1 MEAVTPTRQIPAESP
16 FSQHVENRTIVLPDL
31 GILFLPVPKAGSTAL
46 LWALAELAGLSVDTF
61 ADSTLPEVSPSLTVH
76 DMTLWP
82 DENRLAHYSG
92 PGREG
97 IMQDDGWLRFT
108 VVRDPAARLWS
119 AWYSKLL
126 LREPRFVEL
135 FGDADWFPRIPK
147 GPTDLLVDFRSF
159 VAALP
164 SGEADDVH
172 WAVQSDLVSQL
183 PLQRVGKVEQ
193 LDETLAVLRAHVGE
207 ERWPTGPT
215 HENRSAF
222 PMPAVFDG
230 PTAEVLR
237 ERYAADF
244 EQFGYDPAAPAGR
257 PLESWEVEV
266 APLLPL
272 LRDAIDRNTRIGQLH
287 ETVHRSPARRH
298 REVANARE
306 LSHWNS
312 PVLTNL
318 EGYSDYNVRWGWA
331 DRPLEPGFTAI
342 VRVKNEARSL
352 PWVLPP
358 LFRAVRRVVV
368 IDNGSTDGTP
378 EVASN
383 VAGDLGAT
391 ERLELLS
398 YPFDI
403 ARCGD
408 EHLATPA
415 ESVHSLA
422 YFYNWSFSHV
432 RTTYALKW
440 DGDMVL
446 TDIAVQ
452 ALLDLSWQLEGARTV
467 VKMPRYPLYVA
478 DEKRAFLDTGMI
490 NCEAWAWPNA
500 PGYKFVKAMEW
511 ELPLWPE
518 AVGTVIL
525 PTWSALELKHLDLE
539 EFGHWSPTN
548 FETSQRTRRKRR
560 EVETF
565 RLLAEGAPPPANVV
579 AVTSPDERHVVDY
592 VRATLEDE
600 EWLKTKSRAQK
611 LIRPEVD
618 GSAPGH
624 TP

>member
-1 MEAVTPTRQIPAESP
+1 MEAATPMHRIPAELA
-16 FSQHVENRTIVLPDL
+16 FSQHVEQRTIVLPDL
-31 GILFLPVPKAGSTAL
+31 RILFLPVPKAGCTTL
-46 LWALAELAGLSVDTF
+46 LWLLAELAGLSVDSF
-61 ADSTLPEVSPSLTVH
+61 ERSMLPEVSPGLTVH
-76 DMTLWP
+76 DMSLWP
-82 DENRLAHYSG
+82 DENRLANYSG
-92 PGREG
+92 PGRDR
-97 IMQDDGWLRFT
+97 IMDEPGWLRFT
-108 VVRDPAARLWS
+108 LVRDPAVRLWS
-119 AWYSKLL
+119 AWCSKLL
-126 LREPRFVEL
+126 LREPRFAEM
-135 FGDADWFPRIPK
+135 FGGADWFPRIPERA
-147 GPTDLLVDFRSF
+147 TDLLVDFRSF

-164 SGEADDVH
+164 SGDADDVH
-172 WAVQSDLVSQL
+172 WAVQSELISQL
-183 PLQRVGKVEQ
+183 PLEHVGKVER
-193 LDETLAVLRAHVGE
+193 LDETLTLLRAHVSE
-207 ERWPTGPT
+207 ERWPVGPRR
-215 HENRSAF
+215 ENRSAV
-222 PMPAVFDG
+222 PMPAAYDG
-230 PTAEVLR
+230 LTGEVLR

-244 EQFGYDPAAPAGR
+244 VQLGYDPAAPGGL
-257 PLESWEVEV
+257 PLEMWETEV
-266 APLLPL
+266 APLLQL

-287 ETVHRSPARRH
+287 ESIHRNPARRRH
-298 REVANARE
+298 VAADARE

-318 EGYSDYNVRWGWA
+318 EGYSDYSVRWGWA

-342 VRVKNEARSL
+342 VRVKDEARSL

-378 EVASN
+378 EVASK
-383 VAGDLGAT
+383 VASDLGVA
-391 ERLELLS
+391 ERLELRS
-398 YPFDI
+398 YPFGV

-432 RTTYALKW
+432 RTAYALKW

-446 TDIAVQ
+446 MDVAVQ
-452 ALLDLSWQLEGARTV
+452 ALLDLAWQLEGARSV

-518 AVGTVIL
+518 TVGTVIL

-539 EFGHWSPTN
+539 EFGHWSSTN
-548 FETSQRTRRKRR
+548 FEASQRTRRKRR

-565 RLLAEGAPPPANVV
+565 RLLAEGEPPPAHVV
-579 AVTSPDERHVVDY
+579 PVTSPDERHVVDY
-592 VRATLEDE
+592 VCSKLEDDG
-600 EWLKTKSRAQK
+600 WPRRSRG
-611 LIRPEVD
+611 L
-618 GSAPGH
+618 SS
-624 TP
+624 